1 MVKRAKVVHVELRGK
16 SVEVRLQQ
24 TINIKNYAVGLI
36 NITGKLNIDWNLFRT
51 VSLCSNVCEPSLV
64 ENTLKPVL
72 HVITH
77 KKESHDVRDVNNI
90 IWLQTSGDELNNVYL
105 YLDIPPQTPLS
116 DADCHLMCSLV
127 FIPLH

>member
-24 TINIKNYAVGLI
+24 TIKIKNYAVGLI
-36 NITGKLNIDWNLFRT
+36 NISGKLNIDWNIFR
-51 VSLCSNVCEPSLV
+51 SIALCSNVCEPSMI
-64 ENTLKPVL
+64 ENSLKPVL
-72 HVITH
+72 HIITH
-77 KKESHDVRDVNNI
+77 HRGSRDVRDVNNI

-105 YLDIPPQTPLS
+105 YLDIPPHVSLPEE
-116 DADCHLMCSLV
+116 DCHLMCSLV